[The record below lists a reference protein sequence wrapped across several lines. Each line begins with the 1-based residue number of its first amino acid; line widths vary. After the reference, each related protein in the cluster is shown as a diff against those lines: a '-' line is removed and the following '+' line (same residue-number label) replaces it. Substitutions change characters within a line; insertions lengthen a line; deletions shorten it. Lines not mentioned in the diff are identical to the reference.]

1 LTINAQTITLALV
14 VVHIVVQA
22 LHHVIKAPARQAQ
35 LDRIDRA
42 VSDVGGQ
49 LTRGA

>member
-1 LTINAQTITLALV
+1 MTINSQTITLALV
-14 VVHIVVQA
+14 VLHIVVQA
-22 LHHVIKAPARQAQ
+22 LHHVITAPKKRAQ

-49 LTRGA
+49 LQRGA